1 MQQLIKLFLTTSLL
15 TLSLQANSC
24 WNLSD
29 NKQENFSE
37 LESSIIFSFKDA
49 KDCTPLADTQVKLFG
64 QTFTTDTKGEVAL
77 PPPPSEVVF
86 EDMLKASKDGYMTLS
101 QKVRAEVGTFST
113 TRFLLSKE
121 IPLTSARVVLS
132 WGEYPKDLDLHIKSS
147 EFHISY
153 RNKAV
158 ADRFATLDRDS
169 TQGFGPETITLAKL
183 DKKKTYEIFV
193 HQYSDEYA
201 PNKFGVPNEKDP
213 LKNGNL
219 TIYANGKLAKNIQI
233 NGEKTKGK
241 CIKVASIKNNTIEEV
256 NVVADEKEC
265 R

>member
-1 MQQLIKLFLTTSLL
+1 MQQKIKLLITISLL
-15 TLSLQANSC
+15 SLTLQANSC

-37 LESSIIFSFKDA
+37 LESSILFSFKDA

-86 EDMLKASKDGYMTLS
+86 EDILKASKDGYMALS

-183 DKKKTYEIFV
+183 DKKKTYDIFV
-193 HQYSDEYA
+193 HHYSND
-201 PNKFGVPNEKDP
+201 KDP

-219 TIYANGKLAKNIQI
+219 AIYANGKMAKNIQI
-233 NGEKTKGK
+233 SGEKTKGK

-265 R
+265 K